1 MRYLILGGD
10 GMLGHQ
16 LLKAWQGRHEVV
28 VTLRGQR
35 AAHAATG
42 LFTPANSIEGLDV
55 ANLENLASLLADYR
69 PDVVV
74 NAVGVIK
81 QRSEAKE
88 FLPSL
93 EINAVFP
100 HRLRL
105 LCAARGARM
114 IHFSTDCV
122 FNGRRGNYTLTDV
135 PDAEDLYGRS
145 KHLGEVGQAP
155 AVTIR
160 SSIIGCELKNRLGL
174 VEWYLGQRGPI
185 KGFTEAWYSGL
196 TTLEMARVVELV
208 AQRPDLHGVWQV
220 SAPRINKYELL
231 ALLGARLGRRDVTLV
246 PDSSLVCDRSLD
258 GSAFARMTGYCAPGW
273 DVMLAELATQILK
286 ERNLNEATDSALE
299 RQDHPDH
306 RGHRVAGEGA
316 GAPHPVRGAGH
327 AA

>member
-1 MRYLILGGD
+1 
-10 GMLGHQ
+10 MLGHQ
-16 LLKAWQGRHEVV
+16 LLKSWQGRHEVV

-35 AAHAATG
+35 AGYAGTG

-55 ANLENLASLLADYR
+55 ANLEKLAGLLTNYR

-74 NAVGVIK
+74 NAVGIIK
-81 QRSEAKE
+81 QRSDAKE

-105 LCAARGARM
+105 LCAARGTRM

-145 KHLGEVGQAP
+145 KHLGEVAQAP
-155 AVTIR
+155 AITLR

-174 VEWYLGQRGPI
+174 VEWYLAQRGAI

-196 TTLEMARVVELV
+196 TTLEMARVVEFV

-220 SAPRINKYELL
+220 SARRINKYDLL
-231 ALLGARLGRRDVTLV
+231 ALLGARLGRRDVILV

-258 GSAFARMTGYCAPGW
+258 GSAFARMTGYQAPDW
-273 DVMLAELATQILK
+273 DGMLGELATQILE
-286 ERNLNEATDSALE
+286 ERNLNEATAIDPE

-306 RGHRVAGEGA
+306 RGHRVPGQGP
-316 GAPHPVRGAGH
+316 GAPHPCRGAGQ